1 MFVGQGGDEFLVLR
15 PKTELK
21 GGLLLA
27 EKLRAALKNLR
38 VSIGKGRFWN
48 SSMSIGVASPDKSM
62 YSTEDLLKISDEKI

>member
-1 MFVGQGGDEFLVLR
+1 MFVGQGGDEFLVLC

-48 SSMSIGVASPDKSM
+48 SSMSIGMASPDKSM